1 MLGKCPN
8 ETLKEQNMRKSL
20 ITASLTLAFAALP
33 VFAQQAPTGIVATSN
48 QPGDVAMLEAAQA
61 AARVTAIDKASRT
74 VTLTG
79 AEGRVFNVIAGP
91 EVKNFAQIAVGD
103 EVVVEYIRAVSL
115 HVQKNSGFRERTEQ
129 AVGVRAAP
137 GEKPGAGVAQEV
149 RVVADVIGV
158 NKKAG
163 TITLRGPKGRIVD
176 LDVKNPEHFNVVK
189 VGDQVEANYIESM
202 AISVQP
208 MAKKGAG
215 K

>member
-1 MLGKCPN
+1 
-8 ETLKEQNMRKSL
+8 MRKSL
-20 ITASLTLAFAALP
+20 IAASLTLCFAALP
-33 VFAQQAPTGIVATSN
+33 VFAQQPPAAVVATTN
-48 QPGDVAMLEAAQA
+48 QPGDVAVLEAVQA

-79 AEGRVFNVIAGP
+79 PEGRVFNVIAGP
-91 EVKNFAQIAVGD
+91 EVRNFGQIVVGD
-103 EVVVEYIRAVSL
+103 EVVVEYMRAVSL
-115 HVQKNSGFRERTEQ
+115 HVQKDSGFRERTEKT
-129 AVGVRAAP
+129 AGVRAAP
-137 GEKPGAGVAQEV
+137 GEKPGVGVGQEV

-176 LDVKNPEHFNVVK
+176 LDVKNPEHFKVVK
-189 VGDQVEANYIESM
+189 VGDQVEANYIESV

-208 MAKKGAG
+208 MAKKTAG